1 MFFQSVYA
9 QFTISGVTS
18 DSVQL
23 WVNQNAL
30 SSTYIGNAA
39 TTTAADPF
47 TVRPITTHTDT
58 DSSKS
63 GLPTVSALVSGVT
76 PTS

>member
-1 MFFQSVYA
+1 M
-9 QFTISGVTS
+9 
-18 DSVQL
+18 

-30 SSTYIGNAA
+30 SSTYIGNAP
-39 TTTAADPF
+39 TTTASDPF
-47 TVRPITTHTDT
+47 TVRPIITHTDT

-76 PTS
+76 PAS